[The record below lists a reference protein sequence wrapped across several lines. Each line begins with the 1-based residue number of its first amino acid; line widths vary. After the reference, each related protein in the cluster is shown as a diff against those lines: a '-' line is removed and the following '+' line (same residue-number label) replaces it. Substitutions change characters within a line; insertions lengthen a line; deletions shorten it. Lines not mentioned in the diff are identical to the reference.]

1 MQGFLQTMYIQKKL
15 NLEKKEQKSKL
26 QCKEAKCSLL
36 ELHRILYHHSASLCE
51 F

>member
-36 ELHRILYHHSASLCE
+36 ENYTE
-51 F
+51 FCTITLLPM